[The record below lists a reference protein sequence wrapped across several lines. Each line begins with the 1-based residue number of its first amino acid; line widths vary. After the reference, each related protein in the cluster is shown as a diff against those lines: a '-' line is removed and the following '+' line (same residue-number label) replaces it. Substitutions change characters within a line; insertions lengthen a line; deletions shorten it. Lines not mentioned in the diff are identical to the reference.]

1 MISSQQNQ
9 QTSAHSVS
17 LEQIEAL
24 ENKIAVLNEQ
34 LAHMQQRSVDT

>member
-9 QTSAHSVS
+9 QTSAQSVS